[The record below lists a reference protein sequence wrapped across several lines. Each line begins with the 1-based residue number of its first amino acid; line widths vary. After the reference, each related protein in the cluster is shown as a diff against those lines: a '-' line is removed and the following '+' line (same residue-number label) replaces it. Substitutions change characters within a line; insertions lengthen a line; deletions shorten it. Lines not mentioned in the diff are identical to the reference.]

1 MAPAEPGPDREPDH
15 VAAPDLSATPDPFEA
30 LSRPADTEPGAV
42 PPEPL
47 ASPRVV
53 QDAHAGGESTVTVI
67 IAFAANAFVAVAKS
81 VAATITGSASMLAE
95 AVHSWADTGNEIF
108 LLVADRRSR
117 RPADREHPLGF
128 GREAYVWSMFAAIGL
143 FAVGAGVSITHGIQE
158 LVHPEP
164 ASDFGVAY
172 AVLGLA
178 FVLEGFSFLQA
189 SRQARA
195 EAKKAEHDVLHH
207 VLVTSDPTLRAVY
220 AEDAAALV
228 GLVVAFGGVLAHQ
241 LTGSPVPDAVGSIV
255 VGVVLAVV
263 SLVLV
268 DRNRRFL
275 VGEAARPETRAAV
288 LAHLVTMP
296 QVERVTYLR
305 LEYVGPRSLYL
316 VASVDL
322 SGNEP
327 EETVARRL
335 DDLERAATRVPVIAG
350 AVFTVS
356 TPEEPSL

>member
-1 MAPAEPGPDREPDH
+1 MSAAPPDRPLSEPDAPAAREAGGSAR
-15 VAAPDLSATPDPFEA
+15 VARET
-30 LSRPADTEPGAV
+30 
-42 PPEPL
+42 
-47 ASPRVV
+47 
-53 QDAHAGGESTVTVI
+53 QGESTLTVI
-67 IAFAANAFVAVAKS
+67 IAFVANLLIAAAKS
-81 VAATITGSASMLAE
+81 VAAVVTGSASMLAE
-95 AVHSWADTGNEIF
+95 AVHSWADTGNEVF
-108 LLVADRRSR
+108 LLIADRRSR
-117 RPADREHPLGF
+117 RPADGEHPLGY

-164 ASDFGVAY
+164 AGDFVVAY
-172 AVLGLA
+172 VVLAVA
-178 FVLEGFSFLQA
+178 FLLEGFSFLQA
-189 SRQARA
+189 ARQARA
-195 EAKKAEHDVLHH
+195 EAKRAEREVLHH
-207 VLVTSDPTLRAVY
+207 VLITSDPTLRAVF

-275 VGEAARPETRAAV
+275 VGEAAMPGTRDAV
-288 LAHLVTMP
+288 LRHLLTLP

-322 SGNEP
+322 TGNDR

-335 DDLERAATRVPVIAG
+335 DELERAAVRSPAVAG

-356 TPEEPSL
+356 TPEEASLQPRA

>member
-1 MAPAEPGPDREPDH
+1 MPATEQPPADGRPT
-15 VAAPDLSATPDPFEA
+15 ATPDGSGPVF
-30 LSRPADTEPGAV
+30 PGT
-42 PPEPL
+42 
-47 ASPRVV
+47 SPRVV
-53 QDAHAGGESTVTVI
+53 QRDGGGESTVTVV
-67 IAFAANAFVAVAKS
+67 IAFLANALVATAKS
-81 VAATITGSASMLAE
+81 VAATVTGSASMLAE
-95 AVHSWADTGNEIF
+95 AVHSWADTGNEVF

-117 RPADREHPLGF
+117 RPADAAHPIGF

-164 ASDFGVAY
+164 ADSFGVAY
-172 AVLGLA
+172 VVLGLS

-189 SRQARA
+189 RRQARA
-195 EAKKAEHDVLHH
+195 EARRAQHDTLHH
-207 VLVTSDPTLRAVY
+207 VLVTSDPTLRAVF

-241 LTGSPVPDAVGSIV
+241 LTGSPVPDAIGSIV

-263 SLVLV
+263 SVVLI

-275 VGEAARPETRAAV
+275 VGEAALPRTRDAV
-288 LAHLVTMP
+288 LQAIAAMP

-322 SGNEP
+322 TGD
-327 EETVARRL
+327 ETETSVARRL
-335 DDLERAATRVPVIAG
+335 DELEREATRSSLIAG

-356 TPEEPSL
+356 TPEEPSLL